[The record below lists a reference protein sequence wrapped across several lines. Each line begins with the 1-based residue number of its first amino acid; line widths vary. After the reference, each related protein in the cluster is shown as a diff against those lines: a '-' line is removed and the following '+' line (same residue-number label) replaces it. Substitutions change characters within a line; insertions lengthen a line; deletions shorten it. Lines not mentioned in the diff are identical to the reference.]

1 MDEGIVYHPNGEIT
15 ISFDNQTWKL
25 ARPKLKTYRLF
36 SERLQEMRRAI
47 TEVNVQ
53 LTELRMALTEDDAD
67 TGLIEE
73 QIEKL
78 NGPIWEYSLPIVKD
92 LVAAVGDKPLPDD
105 EEDWPAWLATSITI
119 PSDVLNHWREVP
131 KAPGGAGTN

>member
-15 ISFDNQTWKL
+15 ISFDNHTWKL

-67 TGLIEE
+67 TGLIED

-78 NGPIWEYSLPIVKD
+78 NGPIWEYSLPIIAD
-92 LVAAVGDKPLPDD
+92 LVEQVSDRPLPDPD
-105 EEDWPAWLATSITI
+105 EWPAWLATSIRL
-119 PSDVLNHWREVP
+119 PSDILDHWRTVP
-131 KAPGGAGTN
+131 LAPGAAGSN